1 MGVGFGLYMYDV
13 FIKRS
18 RSLSHLLMSSCLRSI
33 RSIVCLFVWI
43 VCFCVF
49 VCLYGYGI
57 LGG

>member
-13 FIKRS
+13 
-18 RSLSHLLMSSCLRSI
+18 SHLLMSSCLRSI